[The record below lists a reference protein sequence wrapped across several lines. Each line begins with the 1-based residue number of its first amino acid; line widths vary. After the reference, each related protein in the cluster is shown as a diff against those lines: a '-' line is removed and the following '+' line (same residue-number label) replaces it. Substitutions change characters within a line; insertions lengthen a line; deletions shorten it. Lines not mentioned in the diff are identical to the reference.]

1 MTALFTAAQL
11 TELLGKP
18 ITPGRAEV
26 VERVVWGW
34 LKPVLGWDERPP
46 ENEVPDELFGWSV
59 RLAAIIAENPAAL
72 EGKTVG
78 PFSEQYAKDVNDILD
93 EVRNSTLPTGTAAVS
108 GKPQGDFPEAPCY
121 PDPAW

>member
-1 MTALFTAAQL
+1 MATLFTAAQL

-18 ITPGRAEV
+18 VTTGRAEV

-34 LKPVLGWDERPP
+34 LKPVLGWDERPADDA
-46 ENEVPDELFGWSV
+46 VPDELFGWAV

-78 PFSEQYAKDVNDILD
+78 PFSEQYAKNVKDILD
-93 EVRNSTLPTGTAAVS
+93 EVRNSTLPTGTAAIN
-108 GKPQGDFPEAPCY
+108 GRPMGEFPEALCY